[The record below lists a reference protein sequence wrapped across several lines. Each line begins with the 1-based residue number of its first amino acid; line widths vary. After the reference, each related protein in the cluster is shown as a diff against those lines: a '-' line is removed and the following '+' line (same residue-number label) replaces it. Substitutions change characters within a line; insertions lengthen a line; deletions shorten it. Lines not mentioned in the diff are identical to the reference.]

1 MKAGQDNSGTAV
13 AADKK
18 GDFALAANT
27 EASANVTGLAASTAY
42 DIFVVAE
49 DGSSNLT
56 AVQKVDVTT
65 PAAPDTTAPTF
76 ASGYPK
82 TANVT
87 HNALDLLV
95 KANENGK
102 AYYIVLA
109 DGATAPSAAQVKAGQ
124 DNSGTAVAADKKGDF
139 ALAANTEASANVTG
153 LAAST
158 AYDIFVV
165 AEDGSS
171 NLTAVQKV
179 DVTTPAAPDT
189 TAPTFASGY
198 PKTANVTHN
207 ALDLLVKANENGKAY
222 YIVLADGAT
231 APSAAQVKAGQ
242 DSTSTAVAADKKG
255 DFALTANTEATANLT
270 GLAASTAYDMFV
282 IAEDG
287 SSNLTAVAKVDV
299 TTTVAPDT
307 TAPTF
312 ASGYPKTANV
322 THNALDLLVKANENG
337 KAYYIVLADGATA
350 PSAAQV
356 KAGQDSTSTA
366 VAADKKGDFA
376 LTANTEAT
384 ANLTGLAAST
394 AYDMFVIA
402 EDGSSNLTAVAKVD
416 VTTTVAP
423 DTTAPTFASGYPK
436 TANVT
441 HNALDL
447 LAKANENGKAHYIVL
462 ADGATAPSAAQVK
475 AGQDS
480 TGTAV
485 AADKKGDFAL
495 AANTEATANL
505 TGLAASTA
513 YDIFVIA
520 EDGGNNLTAVQKVDV
535 TTPAAPSVPSTLPDL
550 ISYSFSAQETKTLPG
565 TSTENNASSGSCNGT
580 IKTEDQ
586 IGRLALVAL
595 FYQNFCYTD
604 GRYNHNNYQVKR
616 GTVIDSGN
624 TLQFDAYQVYEPAN
638 KATEFLGSQ
647 HAVYYQFPTKE
658 DYTVYRFEGNQFAKV
673 LEITASQIDTTQF
686 IQVANNGVILK
697 VSQLTGSATYAFV
710 PSNQRVSTFTEL
722 ATGIE
727 GARVKSTALGDV
739 LKYRYTVNGTPF
751 DTKLDFNQGPNT
763 HSNVYSRT
771 RQFFLVQKSTGQ
783 PGFVWQNKDDQSI
796 QVTWLGSDFKSQTTV
811 ALPNSQSE
819 DLAAAIHDASG
830 SLYYLTIQS
839 GSGADTETARTASL
853 YKVNDNGQ
861 QLAKST
867 LDTSKTGLNM
877 VKFGDQNIASLQY
890 LNGKLGLIVGR
901 QMHESSDGLNHQGA
915 IAVVFDANSLN
926 VDKNSMPLS

>member
-1 MKAGQDNSGTAV
+1 M
-13 AADKK
+13 
-18 GDFALAANT
+18 
-27 EASANVTGLAASTAY
+27 
-42 DIFVVAE
+42 
-49 DGSSNLT
+49 
-56 AVQKVDVTT
+56 
-65 PAAPDTTAPTF
+65 
-76 ASGYPK
+76 
-82 TANVT
+82 
-87 HNALDLLV
+87 

-165 AEDGSS
+165 AEDGSN
-171 NLTAVQKV
+171 NLTAVEKV

-242 DSTSTAVAADKKG
+242 DSTSTAVA
-255 DFALTANTEATANLT
+255 
-270 GLAASTAYDMFV
+270 V
-282 IAEDG
+282 
-287 SSNLTAVAKVDV
+287 
-299 TTTVAPDT
+299 
-307 TAPTF
+307 
-312 ASGYPKTANV
+312 
-322 THNALDLLVKANENG
+322 
-337 KAYYIVLADGATA
+337 
-350 PSAAQV
+350 
-356 KAGQDSTSTA
+356 
-366 VAADKKGDFA
+366 DKKGDFA

>member
-1 MKAGQDNSGTAV
+1 MKTSKSLSIGFAGLLLSLSGPTYAYSNPTADIAWSGGTLGVADIQAAFNNARTTENSQLSTSIPTLTLPSQAQWDSKSDGE
-13 AADKK
+13 K
-18 GDFALAANT
+18 ALWLINKERTDRGIKALQGLET
-27 EASANVTGLAASTAY
+27 NVTNVAQSYAQYLLDNNKTGHEADGKTPSQRLDANPTIQACREFLTRSENLAYFWGISAFQTPLPIEKAVYDWMYEDALSSWGHRDAVLIDAY
-42 DIFVVAE
+42 NDNNSDNQEGFLGI
-49 DGSSNLT
+49 GR
-56 AVQKVDVTT
+56 
-65 PAAPDTTAPTF
+65 
-76 ASGYPK
+76 ASGGPHSSPSRSY
-82 TANVT
+82 NHV
-87 HNALDLLV
+87 
-95 KANENGK
+95 E
-102 AYYIVLA
+102 IVVMNIF
-109 DGATAPSAAQVKAGQ
+109 DPC
-124 DNSGTAVAADKKGDF
+124 
-139 ALAANTEASANVTG
+139 ASW
-153 LAAST
+153 AS
-158 AYDIFVV
+158 
-165 AEDGSS
+165 
-171 NLTAVQKV
+171 
-179 DVTTPAAPDT
+179 
-189 TAPTFASGY
+189 
-198 PKTANVTHN
+198 
-207 ALDLLVKANENGKAY
+207 
-222 YIVLADGAT
+222 
-231 APSAAQVKAGQ
+231 
-242 DSTSTAVAADKKG
+242 DS
-255 DFALTANTEATANLT
+255 
-270 GLAASTAYDMFV
+270 
-282 IAEDG
+282 
-287 SSNLTAVAKVDV
+287 
-299 TTTVAPDT
+299 
-307 TAPTF
+307 
-312 ASGYPKTANV
+312 
-322 THNALDLLVKANENG
+322 
-337 KAYYIVLADGATA
+337 
-350 PSAAQV
+350 
-356 KAGQDSTSTA
+356 
-366 VAADKKGDFA
+366 
-376 LTANTEAT
+376 
-384 ANLTGLAAST
+384 
-394 AYDMFVIA
+394 
-402 EDGSSNLTAVAKVD
+402 
-416 VTTTVAP
+416 
-423 DTTAPTFASGYPK
+423 TAPTFASGYPK